1 MLIKRH
7 STIFKYLVVSFV
19 MLLLVRSLKHAEFVF
34 ELHNQPSNQN
44 FKDNLCTLQIAATI
58 RQQMYV

>member
-1 MLIKRH
+1 
-7 STIFKYLVVSFV
+7 